1 MSSNHNHNDENDEP
15 STTAYNNNNSMVPQA
30 LDAPL
35 LDDYLSKLLLPK
47 LSAVLSNSTQDSKII
62 SNEFQLALL
71 QMVAIL
77 WTRGHTP
84 SLQTLQMKLTDLNE
98 GRRQPYTTTNSFNRI
113 LWYAVL
119 SVALPTLYDSAKQR
133 WTAYVAQ
140 ETLRERFEAA
150 ASATTSTRPTQT
162 QTQRQLLMQQRRR
175 LAISTLFRVVD
186 TIVPMLRLGCLLSVW
201 RRRPLNN
208 NNHQHLAPTLAMKL
222 LGLHYA
228 ATSTTSASTNSVPL
242 LQVYYA
248 HRRWL
253 HDEVTRLLPLVL
265 VPLQCA
271 WSESTDYVQSW
282 FRYVFIYYVYVV
294 CEVCWFFLF

>member
-1 MSSNHNHNDENDEP
+1 MSSNNHNENDET
-15 STTAYNNNNSMVPQA
+15 SSTAYNNFNSIVPQA

-35 LDDYLSKLLLPK
+35 LDDYLSTLLLPK
-47 LSAVLSNSTQDSKII
+47 LSAVLSNNHDDKIRL

-84 SLQTLQMKLTDLNE
+84 SLQTLPLKLTK
-98 GRRQPYTTTNSFNRI
+98 GRGQKSTTTTTSII

-119 SVALPTLYDSAKQR
+119 SVALPTLYESAKKR

-150 ASATTSTRPTQT
+150 ASSTTTTTTPKQDK
-162 QTQRQLLMQQRRR
+162 RQLLMRQRRR

-201 RRRPLNN
+201 RTRTPTLNNSNN
-208 NNHQHLAPTLAMKL
+208 NNNIHLAPTLAMKL
-222 LGLHYA
+222 LGLHYV
-228 ATSTTSASTNSVPL
+228 ATTTTTTSSSSAPL